1 MSAFPQSRGSAPI
14 SQIGFILSF
23 GHCFGECRFGHV
35 TEGPPVLR
43 WRHRPRHR
51 YVRSLQGGAGPSG
64 RRVVTRACAA
74 GSVCTS
80 EGSGRRPPREAVP
93 VPWDDAA
100 DGALE
105 GRAWPSPRVRRLLVF
120 LGGAPGAKCR
130 RARAPRHSPC
140 FAPGCPRVVARL
152 LAAPPA
158 ARSEKP
164 LLGRRR
170 PAGWGPRTGGDRRW
184 LGGRGWGFGLR
195 GGCGVGT
202 ASSFSSARGVL
213 VPKSLPDQSSRWEI
227 LKEAD
232 YVRNHITALPV
243 AMVIELFTPKKLM

>member
-1 MSAFPQSRGSAPI
+1 MV
-14 SQIGFILSF
+14 SF
-23 GHCFGECRFGHV
+23 GCYECFSSKQRICSDFTDRFGHV

-93 VPWDDAA
+93 APWGDAA
-100 DGALE
+100 DGTLE

-120 LGGAPGAKCR
+120 LGGAPGRSAVVPGPPVTH
-130 RARAPRHSPC
+130 RASPRAV
-140 FAPGCPRVVARL
+140 PRVVARL

-213 VPKSLPDQSSRWEI
+213 VPKSLPDRSSRWEI

-243 AMVIELFTPKKLM
+243 VMVIELFTPKKLM

>member
-1 MSAFPQSRGSAPI
+1 MWSRERVRRGQCVPRKGADAGRHVKRCRPRGVTPRTGRWRGVRGRRPEFDACSFSWAVRRGRSAVVP
-14 SQIGFILSF
+14 
-23 GHCFGECRFGHV
+23 
-35 TEGPPVLR
+35 GPPVT
-43 WRHRPRHR
+43 HR
-51 YVRSLQGGAGPSG
+51 A
-64 RRVVTRACAA
+64 
-74 GSVCTS
+74 
-80 EGSGRRPPREAVP
+80 
-93 VPWDDAA
+93 
-100 DGALE
+100 
-105 GRAWPSPRVRRLLVF
+105 SPRAV
-120 LGGAPGAKCR
+120 
-130 RARAPRHSPC
+130 
-140 FAPGCPRVVARL
+140 PRVVARL

-243 AMVIELFTPKKLM
+243 VMVIELFTPKKLM

>member
-1 MSAFPQSRGSAPI
+1 MAVAPSSTPARFP
-14 SQIGFILSF
+14 
-23 GHCFGECRFGHV
+23 
-35 TEGPPVLR
+35 
-43 WRHRPRHR
+43 
-51 YVRSLQGGAGPSG
+51 G
-64 RRVVTRACAA
+64 RCA
-74 GSVCTS
+74 
-80 EGSGRRPPREAVP
+80 
-93 VPWDDAA
+93 
-100 DGALE
+100 
-105 GRAWPSPRVRRLLVF
+105 
-120 LGGAPGAKCR
+120 GAKCR

-140 FAPGCPRVVARL
+140 FAPGCPRVVAQL

-243 AMVIELFTPKKLM
+243 VMVIELFTPKKLMSLRRMHVVNYGKG